1 MAEIQFI
8 QERPLWKDILFYVL
22 CALFPGVGLMFLMID
37 KNNNTKTNK
46 KNYLVSLISI
56 SVITLS
62 FLVFTILFAVNN
74 NFVFIGLSYRK
85 LGLIYFTYYLI
96 NSQVISSDSA
106 KFSFLQWR
114 IIKYDIGHSP
124 SLVRHMSLIHA
135 FVGSNPTCP
144 VSLSIDK

>member
-22 CALFPGVGLMFLMID
+22 CALFPGVGLMFVMID

-62 FLVFTILFAVNN
+62 FLVFTILFVVNN
-74 NFVFIGLSYRK
+74 DFVFIGLSYRK
-85 LGLIYFTYYLI
+85 LALIYFTYYLI
-96 NSQVISSDSA
+96 NSISYLVFIKIYFN
-106 KFSFLQWR
+106 KFETTEYKKEKYYRILKYICVFLTVTF
-114 IIKYDIGHSP
+114 S
-124 SLVRHMSLIHA
+124 VLIVY
-135 FVGSNPTCP
+135 FLDEMT
-144 VSLSIDK
+144 

>member
-22 CALFPGVGLMFLMID
+22 CALFPGVGLMFVMID

-62 FLVFTILFAVNN
+62 FLVFTILFVVNN
-74 NFVFIGLSYRK
+74 DFVFIGLSYRK
-85 LGLIYFTYYLI
+85 LALIYFTYYLI
-96 NSQVISSDSA
+96 NSISYLVFIKIYFN
-106 KFSFLQWR
+106 KFETTEYKKEKYYRILKYICVFL
-114 IIKYDIGHSP
+114 
-124 SLVRHMSLIHA
+124 
-135 FVGSNPTCP
+135 F
-144 VSLSIDK
+144 IDFFYKA

>member
-37 KNNNTKTNK
+37 RNNNTKTNK

-74 NFVFIGLSYRK
+74 NFVFILCK
-85 LGLIYFTYYLI
+85 
-96 NSQVISSDSA
+96 V
-106 KFSFLQWR
+106 FL
-114 IIKYDIGHSP
+114 H
-124 SLVRHMSLIHA
+124 
-135 FVGSNPTCP
+135 
-144 VSLSIDK
+144 

>member
-37 KNNNTKTNK
+37 RNHNTKTNK

-74 NFVFIGLSYRK
+74 NFVFIELSYRK

-96 NSQVISSDSA
+96 NSISYLVFIKIYLCIFNSYF
-106 KFSFLQWR
+106 FSFFCIFLRWNSHFISKRISFWR
-114 IIKYDIGHSP
+114 I
-124 SLVRHMSLIHA
+124 
-135 FVGSNPTCP
+135 
-144 VSLSIDK
+144 

>member
-22 CALFPGVGLMFLMID
+22 CALFPGVGLMFVMID

-62 FLVFTILFAVNN
+62 FLVFTLLFAVNN
-74 NFVFIGLSYRK
+74 NFVFIELSYRK

-96 NSQVISSDSA
+96 NSISYLVFIKIYLCIFNSYF
-106 KFSFLQWR
+106 FSSYCIFLR
-114 IIKYDIGHSP
+114 
-124 SLVRHMSLIHA
+124 
-135 FVGSNPTCP
+135 
-144 VSLSIDK
+144 